1 MVVAECAPV
10 RQKVT
15 HIALVAWESR
25 SVYRNQNRMT
35 PIPPTTSLESA
46 GNALVPNQG
55 ESNASTTASSK
66 VPHGPIR
73 RLYSRLIR
81 SAGICR
87 FLTHQ
92 SGSTSH
98 DRVHDCERNRDPA
111 LHDGP
116 AGKREVKMEVL
127 VERFCYHP
135 EGTLGVMTV
144 GGEEFYTVERPW
156 EENLPRISCIPEGT
170 YEMKRR
176 KSPKFGWCWEVKDV
190 PNRTYIL
197 FHSANFP
204 DELQGC
210 IAPGMSLM
218 SDRIAVSRSRDAMK
232 EFEELTHEQECSLVI
247 KFAPSAA
254 LKSQ

>member
-1 MVVAECAPV
+1 
-10 RQKVT
+10 
-15 HIALVAWESR
+15 
-25 SVYRNQNRMT
+25 
-35 PIPPTTSLESA
+35 
-46 GNALVPNQG
+46 
-55 ESNASTTASSK
+55 
-66 VPHGPIR
+66 
-73 RLYSRLIR
+73 
-81 SAGICR
+81 
-87 FLTHQ
+87 
-92 SGSTSH
+92 
-98 DRVHDCERNRDPA
+98 
-111 LHDGP
+111 
-116 AGKREVKMEVL
+116 MEVL

-156 EENLPRISCIPEGT
+156 EHNLPRISCIPEGT
-170 YEMKRR
+170 YEMQRR

>member
-1 MVVAECAPV
+1 MECV
-10 RQKVT
+10 LR
-15 HIALVAWESR
+15 
-25 SVYRNQNRMT
+25 
-35 PIPPTTSLESA
+35 PTKGASD
-46 GNALVPNQG
+46 
-55 ESNASTTASSK
+55 ASTTASPK
-66 VPHGPIR
+66 VPHSPIR

-81 SAGICR
+81 ASGICR

-92 SGSTSH
+92 PGDSSHARMLHGSH
-98 DRVHDCERNRDPA
+98 DNRVAIHDD
-111 LHDGP
+111 D

-127 VERFCYHP
+127 LERFCYHP

-144 GGEEFYTVERPW
+144 GDTEFYTVERPW
-156 EENLPRISCIPEGT
+156 EENLPRISCIPEGE

-176 KSPKFGWCWEVKDV
+176 KSPKFGWCWEVKNV

-210 IAPGMSLM
+210 IAPGISLM

-232 EFEELTHEQECSLVI
+232 EFEELTHEKECSLVI

>member
-1 MVVAECAPV
+1 MKDGNSGSTQASIQV
-10 RQKVT
+10 
-15 HIALVAWESR
+15 
-25 SVYRNQNRMT
+25 QN
-35 PIPPTTSLESA
+35 
-46 GNALVPNQG
+46 
-55 ESNASTTASSK
+55 SS
-66 VPHGPIR
+66 IR
-73 RLYSRLIR
+73 RGY
-81 SAGICR
+81 CR
-87 FLTHQ
+87 FVRFTGLRRLFTHQ
-92 SGSTSH
+92 SGGSSD
-98 DRVHDCERNRDPA
+98 DRLLDSERDCRVAVHDD
-111 LHDGP
+111 P
-116 AGKREVKMEVL
+116 AGKREVAMEVL

-156 EENLPRISCIPEGT
+156 EHNLPRISCIPEGT